1 MSKCTLCPRECNV
14 DREISLGYCEMSSA
28 VRIAGASL
36 HMWEEPPISGKRG
49 SGTIFFCGC
58 SLGCIFCQ
66 NKAISHDGG
75 RDVGRSVSNKEL
87 ISLIY
92 RLAEEGAHN
101 INFVTPTHF
110 ADTIA
115 EILPEVRKNISIPIV
130 YNCGGYEKVET
141 LRMLD
146 GLVDIYLPD
155 FKYFSDSLAKKYSA
169 APNYCK
175 VAVAAIKEMYRQVGR
190 AEFSDGLMKKG
201 MIIRHLVL
209 PGCRRDSA
217 DVLRVIAESLPI
229 EDIRISI
236 MRQYTP
242 EFAPTGID
250 SLSRKVTSFEY
261 DFVLSEAEKYGFDG
275 YFQDKTS
282 ATSNYTP
289 DFQNL
294 PF

>member
-1 MSKCTLCPRECNV
+1 MNKCTLCPRECNI
-14 DREISLGYCEMSSA
+14 DRDISLGYCQMPA
-28 VRIAGASL
+28 VPKIAGASL

-66 NKAISHDGG
+66 NKAISRDGG

-130 YNCGGYEKVET
+130 YNCGGYESVET

-155 FKYFSDSLAKKYSA
+155 FKYFSDLLAKKYSA

-209 PGCRRDSA
+209 PGCRRDST